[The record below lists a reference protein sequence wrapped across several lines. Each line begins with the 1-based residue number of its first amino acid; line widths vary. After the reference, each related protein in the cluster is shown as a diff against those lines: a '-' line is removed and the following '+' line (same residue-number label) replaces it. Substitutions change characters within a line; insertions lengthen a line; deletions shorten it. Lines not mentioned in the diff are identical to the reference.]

1 MLQFDAPLR
10 IWWIVLELTSKTI
23 DSTPNPDLKDAPAPE
38 PEQTIWQEVKN
49 NPRVIAYAVLANAG
63 SMAFGY
69 DILLTGAVNAL
80 PAFQRV
86 SRCRLSVDWN

>member
-1 MLQFDAPLR
+1 MDVEKAKDSAKHA
-10 IWWIVLELTSKTI
+10 ETI
-23 DSTPNPDLKDAPAPE
+23 DEAHEDDPKNPPAPE

-63 SMAFGY
+63 SIAFGY

-80 PAFQRV
+80 PAFQ
-86 SRCRLSVDWN
+86 